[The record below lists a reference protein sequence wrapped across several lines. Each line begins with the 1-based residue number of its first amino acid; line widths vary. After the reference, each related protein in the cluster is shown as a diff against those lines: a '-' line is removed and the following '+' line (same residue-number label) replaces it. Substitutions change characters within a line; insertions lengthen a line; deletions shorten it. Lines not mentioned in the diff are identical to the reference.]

1 MKDNNQNENKKTF
14 EEILNDL
21 NSILEKM
28 PDVVKETNKMAQNQE
43 KANKNEKEELKDD
56 NLNNQKTKSGSLTNS
71 NNAEIKKDVN
81 SGDKNEPVSK
91 KEEINNEEKDKK
103 DFEDNDLSEVKS
115 EEVIPYAADED
126 MKIEILDPNK
136 ILSEEKSEDKAVKEE
151 KDLELDN
158 INLTE
163 TETKK
168 DTSQIV
174 SEVVKGPNEI
184 SKDIPN
190 SNNDDMKIETNQ
202 REFSPQEQNKSDNIE
217 GLSENAKNSED
228 IKEIDIKIEDE
239 SVIKDSSNLE
249 KTSAEGTKDTTGLKA
264 TSDELVIDNK
274 LNIENKEQIFSDSNI
289 ITEFSI
295 ELNKLISKETPQ
307 SVSKERVKNVGFI
320 FSREEGLLSDILNT
334 MDSICL
340 HSKEKPMFVKRAF
353 VLPFDDKL
361 NIESI
366 LINCK
371 NESACAVALVGEVP
385 PERIYEIE
393 NALSQNNI
401 YFANFTKLNFSK
413 SKIIDFIMELII
425 R

>member
-28 PDVVKETNKMAQNQE
+28 PDVVKETNKPAQNQE

-56 NLNNQKTKSGSLTNS
+56 NLNNQKNKSGSLTNS
-71 NNAEIKKDVN
+71 NNDEIKKDIN

-202 REFSPQEQNKSDNIE
+202 QEFSPQEQNKSNNIE

-239 SVIKDSSNLE
+239 AVIKDSSNLE
-249 KTSAEGTKDTTGLKA
+249 KPSAEGTKDTIGLKA

-320 FSREEGLLSDILNT
+320 FSCEEGLLSDILNT

-361 NIESI
+361 SIESI

-371 NESACAVALVGEVP
+371 NESACAVALAGEVP

>member
-239 SVIKDSSNLE
+239 SVIKDPSNLE

>member
-28 PDVVKETNKMAQNQE
+28 PDVVKETNKPAQNQE

-320 FSREEGLLSDILNT
+320 FSCEEGLLSDILNT